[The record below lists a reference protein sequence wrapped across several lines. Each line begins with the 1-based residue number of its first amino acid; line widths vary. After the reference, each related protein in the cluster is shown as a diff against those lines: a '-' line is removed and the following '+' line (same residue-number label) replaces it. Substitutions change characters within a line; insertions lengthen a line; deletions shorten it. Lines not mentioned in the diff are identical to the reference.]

1 MTVKNSMYF
10 MLGAS
15 LTLVTGFVR
24 ADVVQTFENYE
35 ADTLAG
41 SVVDDNATWSGDG
54 TVTALSEV
62 GSSASKNGGSPTE
75 GKNSTKYLAVAGE
88 VACVCNGP
96 TATKTAQVDFLVKIT
111 EASDTLDALDGDVQI
126 AVAAGST
133 AEEGQ
138 LPICVYCK
146 NRNGEVAW
154 VETGV
159 KVAIGAW
166 ARVTLTFDYVN
177 SRCRVAVDGL
187 PVISAQGYLSPSD
200 GTATNGSWYRL
211 ATDKTVDT
219 AVSEVKIIGSTAVDD
234 VNIAQKSS
242 DAKDVEIGG
251 LPATAKTTI
260 AGIEVNNAD
269 LVKWG
274 VDATTAQAVKLDAS
288 GLTVADKIVCGLDPT
303 DGSKFEMTKIVSG
316 SGNTVKVR
324 FPGKAPGSRYTVS
337 VYDNEAGEGEVL
349 AIATGDTAIKDV
361 EGGKEAAV
369 DLSKIDSSKKVLF
382 FKVNAAVKA
391 AVEAN

>member
-24 ADVVQTFENYE
+24 ADVTQTFEST
-35 ADTLAG
+35 AAGTSAG
-41 SVVDDNATWSGDG
+41 SVIDANATWSGDG
-54 TVTALSEV
+54 TVTALGDGEF
-62 GSSASKNGGSPTE
+62 SASTKGGSPTE
-75 GKNSTKYLAVAGE
+75 GKNSKQYLAVAGE
-88 VACVCNGP
+88 VACACKEP
-96 TATKTAQVDFLVKIT
+96 TATQTAQVDFLVKIT
-111 EASDTLDALDGDVQI
+111 EASDALEALNDAGVQI

-133 AEEGQ
+133 AEGGQ

-146 NRNGEVAW
+146 NRAGNVAW

-159 KVAIGAW
+159 KVTIGAW

-200 GTATNGSWYRL
+200 GTDTNGSWYRL
-211 ATDKTVDT
+211 ATDKNVGTATV
-219 AVSEVKIIGSTAVDD
+219 AEVKIIGSTAVDD
-234 VNIAQKSS
+234 VNIAQKDS
-242 DAKDVEIGG
+242 DAKAVEIGG

-260 AGIEVNNAD
+260 AGIAVDNAK

-274 VDATTAQAVKLDAS
+274 VDATTAATAQLDNS

-303 DGSKFEMTKIVSG
+303 DGSKFEMTKIVSD
-316 SGNTVKVR
+316 SANTVKVR
-324 FPGKAPGSRYTVS
+324 FPGTASGSRYTVS
-337 VYDNEAGEGEVL
+337 VYDNEAGTGAEL
-349 AIATGDTAIKDV
+349 ATATGDAIVNADG
-361 EGGKEAAV
+361 GGKEATV
-369 DLSKIDSSKKVLF
+369 NLSSVGTDKKVLF
-382 FKVNAAVKA
+382 FKVKA
-391 AVEAN
+391 AAEAN